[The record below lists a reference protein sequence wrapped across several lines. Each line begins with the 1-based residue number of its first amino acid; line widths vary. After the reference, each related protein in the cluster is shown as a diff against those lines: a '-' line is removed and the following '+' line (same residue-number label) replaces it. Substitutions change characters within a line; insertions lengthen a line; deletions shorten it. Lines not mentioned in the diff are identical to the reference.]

1 MFVIYIVPL
10 DIPIAKHKIN
20 FYHLQFSSIQ
30 VWRFLN
36 NIAELFSIILIMT
49 NIQPLNYIK
58 LNYFVK

>member
-1 MFVIYIVPL
+1 MFLIYIVPL
-10 DIPIAKHKIN
+10 VIPIAKYKIN

-49 NIQPLNYIK
+49 NIQPLN
-58 LNYFVK
+58 